1 MTPLLTCKQ
10 FLQELNDFL
19 DESLDPGLRREIER
33 HVTEC
38 PNCFV
43 LCDTAKRTLK
53 VFKGMEPQA
62 IPADVQ
68 QRLLQ
73 ALQKKIA
80 DDKGVDPPGPGD
92 C

>member
-1 MTPLLTCKQ
+1 MTHLLSCKE

-19 DESLDPGLRREIER
+19 DESLDPELRREIER

-43 LCDTAKRTLK
+43 LCDTTKRTLR
-53 VFKGMEPQA
+53 VFKGMDLHPVPPE
-62 IPADVQ
+62 VQ

-80 DDKGVDPPGPGD
+80 ENKGIDPKALND

>member
-1 MTPLLTCKQ
+1 MLTCKR

-19 DESLDPGLRREIER
+19 DESLDPELRRDIER

-43 LCDTAKRTLK
+43 LCDTTRKTLR
-53 VFKGMEPQA
+53 VFKGMEAHAVPQ
-62 IPADVQ
+62 DVQ
-68 QRLLQ
+68 QRLIQ
-73 ALQKKIA
+73 ALQKKF
-80 DDKGVDPPGPGD
+80 DENKGIDPDTRRD

>member
-1 MTPLLTCKQ
+1 LLTCKK

-19 DESLDPGLRREIER
+19 DESMDPELRRDLER

-43 LCDTAKRTLK
+43 LCDTTRKTLR
-53 VFKGMEPQA
+53 VFKGMEAHAVP
-62 IPADVQ
+62 PDVQ
-68 QRLLQ
+68 QRLIQ
-73 ALQKKIA
+73 ALQKKFA
-80 DDKGVDPPGPGD
+80 ENKGIDPDTLQD

>member
-1 MTPLLTCKQ
+1 LLTCKQ

-19 DESLDPGLRREIER
+19 DESLDPELRRDIER

-43 LCDTAKRTLK
+43 LCDTTKKTLK
-53 VFKGMEPQA
+53 VFKGMEAHAVPQE
-62 IPADVQ
+62 VQ
-68 QRLLQ
+68 QRLIH
-73 ALQKKIA
+73 ALQKKFA
-80 DDKGVDPPGPGD
+80 QNKGIDPEKLQD

>member
-1 MTPLLTCKQ
+1 LLSCKE

-19 DESLDPGLRREIER
+19 DESLDPELRREIER

-43 LCDTAKRTLK
+43 LCDTTKRTLK
-53 VFKGMEPQA
+53 VFKGMDPHPV
-62 IPADVQ
+62 PAEVQ
-68 QRLLQ
+68 RRLLQ

-80 DDKGVDPPGPGD
+80 EGKGIDSSKLSD

>member
-1 MTPLLTCKQ
+1 LLTCKQ

-19 DESLDPGLRREIER
+19 DESLDPELRRDIER

-43 LCDTAKRTLK
+43 LCDTTRKTLK
-53 VFKGMEPQA
+53 VFKGMEA
-62 IPADVQ
+62 HAVPAEVQ
-68 QRLLQ
+68 HRLIQ
-73 ALQKKIA
+73 ALQKKFA
-80 DDKGVDPPGPGD
+80 EKKGIDPASLKD

>member
-1 MTPLLTCKQ
+1 MLSCKV

-19 DESLDPGLRREIER
+19 DESLDPELRREIER

-43 LCDTAKRTLK
+43 LCDTTKRTLK
-53 VFKGMEPQA
+53 VFKGMDLHPV
-62 IPADVQ
+62 PAEVQ
-68 QRLLQ
+68 RRLLQ

-80 DDKGVDPPGPGD
+80 EGKGIDASKPSD

>member
-1 MTPLLTCKQ
+1 MLSCKE

-19 DESLDPGLRREIER
+19 DESLDPELRREIER

-43 LCDTAKRTLK
+43 LCDTTRKTLR
-53 VFKGMEPQA
+53 VFKGMDPHPVPEE
-62 IPADVQ
+62 IQ

-80 DDKGVDPPGPGD
+80 ESKGVDPKALSD